1 MNWIKKNKK
10 IFLGSLIVYAILAG
24 LGYYFFLIPGIKVD
38 AFKVSSGLVVDSI
51 KESGTVSANEKTV
64 LYGNAQGDVKVVYFQ
79 EGDIVKK
86 GDLIISTDE
95 DAASLNIQSMR
106 EQAGSLSIQ
115 LDQARKLSAKSKILF
130 QEGAISQTEYDNIVA
145 AEKQLAKQLQALNFS
160 IASAS
165 ASAQSG
171 GFVSPMDGVITELYV
186 KENNTIQAGSPVVE
200 ISDLSNIFIST
211 SLVSSDADSI
221 KVGANVIVT
230 NDNDEVIDDKAVI
243 AKIGIKAH
251 DEISDLG
258 ISQKRVTVEISPST
272 IAGLRL
278 GSDVEL
284 EIIASQLNNTLRVD
298 NKVLYEKDKID
309 YVYIIKGKKAVETQ
323 VKLGLKGENYTQI
336 LSGVLDGELVILSP
350 DNTISNGSK
359 VKIINQ
365 L

>member
-10 IFLGSLIVYAILAG
+10 IFFGSLIVYAILAG
-24 LGYYFFLIPGIKVD
+24 LGYYFFLSPGINVD
-38 AFKVSSGLVVDSI
+38 AFKVSSGVVLDSI
-51 KESGTVSANEKTV
+51 KETGTVSASDKTV
-64 LYGNAQGDVKVVYFQ
+64 LYGNVQGDVKVIYFQ
-79 EGDIVKK
+79 EGDLVKK

-186 KENNTIQAGSPVVE
+186 KENNAIQVGSPVVE

-221 KVGANVIVT
+221 KVGAKVIVT
-230 NDNDEVIDDKAVI
+230 SDTDLVIDDKAIV

-251 DEISDLG
+251 NEISDLG
-258 ISQKRVTVEISPST
+258 ISQKRVTVEISPT
-272 IAGLRL
+272 NIEGLRL
-278 GSDVEL
+278 GSDVQL
-284 EIIASQLNNTLRVD
+284 EITVNQKDNALRVD
-298 NKVLYEKDKID
+298 NKALFVKDKMD
-309 YVYIIKGKKAVETQ
+309 YVYVIKGNKATETQ
-323 VKLGLKGENYTQI
+323 LKVGLKGENYSEI

>member
-10 IFLGSLIVYAILAG
+10 IFVGSLIVYAILAG

-38 AFKVSSGLVVDSI
+38 AFKVSNGVVLDSI
-51 KESGTVSANEKTV
+51 KETGTATANHKTV
-64 LYGNAQGDVKVVYFQ
+64 LYGNVQGDVKVVYFQ

-106 EQAGSLSIQ
+106 EQAGALSIQ
-115 LDQARKLSAKSKILF
+115 LEQARKLSAKSKILF

-145 AEKQLAKQLQALNFS
+145 SEKQLAKQLQALNFS

-186 KENNTIQAGSPVVE
+186 KENNTIQVGAPVIE

-221 KVGANVIVT
+221 KVGAKVIVT
-230 NDNDEVIDDKAVI
+230 NDSDLVIDDKAIVS
-243 AKIGIKAH
+243 KIGVKAH

-258 ISQKRVTVEISPST
+258 ISQKRVTLEISPSN
-272 IAGLRL
+272 IDGLRL
-278 GSDVEL
+278 GSDVQL
-284 EIIASQLNNTLRVD
+284 EITVNQLDKALRVD
-298 NKVLYEKDKID
+298 NKALFQIDKMD
-309 YVYIIKGKKAVETQ
+309 YVYVIKGKKAVETQ
-323 VKLGLKGENYTQI
+323 VKLGIKGENYSQI
-336 LSGVLDGELVILSP
+336 LSGVLDSEMVILSP
-350 DNTISNGSK
+350 DNAISNGSK

-365 L
+365 F